1 MAQAPQLTSSRATLE
16 RLEKLKTD
24 VNVFGEMRNLYLDM
38 GKLSS
43 TLYKQNLGRIT
54 RIEDSFK
61 RLGGGLKKL
70 TNKLGEWSGQIVSD
84 LSLIETRIKKLE
96 DRDAATAAQGLV
108 QLQGNKRQRISGGR
122 KKHKTKRVRK
132 KHKKKTKKRRRKRK
146 TKKRRR

>member
-1 MAQAPQLTSSRATLE
+1 MAQAPQLASSRATLE

-24 VNVFGEMRNLYLDM
+24 VNVFGEMKNLYLDM
-38 GKLSS
+38 GTLTS
-43 TLYKQNLGRIT
+43 TLYKQNLNRIT
-54 RIEDSFK
+54 RIEDSLK

-70 TNKLGEWSGQIVSD
+70 TDKLISNFSQ
-84 LSLIETRIKKLE
+84 IETRIKKLE